1 MRRWASILAV
11 ALATAAAPR
20 ATTAAPPGTDAGA
33 RGPTPAATA
42 ELDEARALRRLR
54 ALREDPGG
62 TGHLIGSIGLGRGLR
77 FNNPYRLATQLGD
90 DAASASLTATY
101 LDVGLAGTYGPA
113 DGVQHGAALHLGGA
127 LHGVAQPFVTPTYL
141 ATWRADPRWL
151 ILGRAGPSFLL
162 GPDPNVGGE
171 IAAGAVVFGTAG
183 LGVSAEALFDLFYGA
198 ATLDTTAALHPIVSL
213 QLALVVDLEVLP

>member
-1 MRRWASILAV
+1 MRTRALVLAA
-11 ALATAAAPR
+11 ALAAGAAPRVAAAAPPEASAGAR
-20 ATTAAPPGTDAGA
+20 GTTAAPPG
-33 RGPTPAATA
+33 
-42 ELDEARALRRLR
+42 EVDEARALRRLR
-54 ALREDPGG
+54 ALREEPGG
-62 TGHLIGSIGLGRGLR
+62 TSHLLGSIGLGRGLR

-101 LDVGLAGTYGPA
+101 LDVGLAATHGPA

-171 IAAGAVVFGTAG
+171 IAAGAVLFGTAG